1 MRSRRKLAD
10 SKDYFDLTLVTP
22 SGTREEF
29 NVRHMRAPGAEGYFG
44 VLADHLPFITTI
56 KTGEIDVDTKDGK
69 KFWATS
75 GGFVEVLGSRV
86 IILAETAELAE
97 QIDLQR
103 AEASRERATKRLRE
117 NPEGLDVLRCQLAL
131 TRAINRLRVASYID

>member
-1 MRSRRKLAD
+1 LAD
-10 SKDYFDLTLVTP
+10 SNEYFDMTIVTP

-29 NVRHMRAPGAEGYFG
+29 NIRHMRAPGAEGYFG

-56 KTGEIDVDTKDGK
+56 KTGEIEIDTKEGQ

-86 IILAETAELAE
+86 IVLAETAEPAE
-97 QIDLQR
+97 QIDLER
-103 AEASRERATKRLRE
+103 AKAARERASKRLQE
-117 NPEGLDVLRCQLAL
+117 KTDGLDVLRCQLAL
-131 TRAINRLRVASYID
+131 SRALNRLRVASYID